1 MKFMI
6 ELLMHIS
13 ELQVETDM
21 NTFVILEGKELW
33 RWFFD
38 PLSTTFFIFT
48 VYMLIADIYAMRHW

>member
-1 MKFMI
+1 
-6 ELLMHIS
+6 MHIS

-48 VYMLIADIYAMRHW
+48 VNMLIADIYAMRHW

>member
-21 NTFVILEGKELW
+21 NTFVILEGKEL
-33 RWFFD
+33 
-38 PLSTTFFIFT
+38 
-48 VYMLIADIYAMRHW
+48 